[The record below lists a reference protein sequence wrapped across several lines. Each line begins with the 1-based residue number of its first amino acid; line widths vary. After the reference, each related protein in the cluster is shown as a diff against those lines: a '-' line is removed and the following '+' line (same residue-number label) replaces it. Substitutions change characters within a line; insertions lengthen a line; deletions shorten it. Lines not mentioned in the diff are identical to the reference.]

1 MLTSGSAAKTR
12 SDDTD
17 SEISG
22 DDDDDNGDDD
32 DSSRFLSTAII
43 DVAASP
49 VPSSQGAAETCRG
62 RDYGLLFY

>member
-32 DSSRFLSTAII
+32 DSSRFLSTAVI

-49 VPSSQGAAETCRG
+49 VPATPTSQGAAETRTN
-62 RDYGLLFY
+62 DK

>member
-1 MLTSGSAAKTR
+1 MLIKTR

-22 DDDDDNGDDD
+22 GGDDDDGDE
-32 DSSRFLSTAII
+32 DSSRFLSTDVI

-49 VPSSQGAAETCRG
+49 VPSSQGAAETHTNDESETVGC
-62 RDYGLLFY
+62 YFTKA

>member
-1 MLTSGSAAKTR
+1 MLTKTR

-22 DDDDDNGDDD
+22 DDDDDDGDEEG
-32 DSSRFLSTAII
+32 SRFLSTAVI